1 MKSTALYILL
11 LATAGNLFAQ
21 KPIVLKFEKHAIKSE
36 SNNEMNLCKY
46 VDPGNGGENV
56 TWNFSG
62 IETTNG
68 FTGVVKSSYHSTN
81 SSLFPQANTDLQE
94 FNNHFY
100 FNISNNRIEQYGYSS
115 LDNLVVTTFDRPF
128 VKMIYPFT
136 MGDNFRGTFSGIY
149 KSGNS
154 TGDISGNY
162 EVTGDGYGTL
172 ILPGN
177 YTVENTLRV
186 KTLKTFSQVVSGITQ
201 TYEIVTYRWYCD
213 WFRYP
218 LLVLTQIKMSVNE
231 STSVTYQAA
240 FNNKATKAAENPLA
254 NVNSDKL
261 FDLYP
266 NPTNQFININYVVAN
281 DGLVTIELFDL
292 SGKKISTFLNEE
304 MKAGN
309 YTLQPNLV
317 NEGLFKGTYFVKVAV
332 NGKSETQQLVLTK

>member
-1 MKSTALYILL
+1 MKKTSLYILL

-21 KPIVLKFEKHAIKSE
+21 KPIVLEFEKHAIKSE
-36 SNNEMNLCKY
+36 SNNEMRLCKY
-46 VDPGNGGENV
+46 VDPGNGGNGV
-56 TWNFSG
+56 TWDFSG
-62 IETTNG
+62 IQATND
-68 FTGVVKSSYHSTN
+68 FMGVVKSSYHSAN
-81 SSLFPQANTDLQE
+81 SLLFPQANTDLQE

-115 LDNLVVTTFDRPF
+115 LDNAVVTTFDRPF

-136 MGDNFRGTFSGIY
+136 MGDEFSGTFDGTY

-154 TGDISGNY
+154 TGPISGNY

-177 YTVENTLRV
+177 YTVANTLRV

-218 LLVLTQIKMSVNE
+218 LLVLTQIKSSVNE

-240 FNNKATKAAENPLA
+240 FNNKATKIDDNSQA
-254 NVNSDKL
+254 NVNSGKL
-261 FDLYP
+261 FDFYP
-266 NPTNQFININYVVAN
+266 NPTNQFINLNYVVAD
-281 DGLVTIELFDL
+281 DGLVTVELFDL
-292 SGKKISTFLNEE
+292 AGNKVSTFLNEE
-304 MKAGN
+304 KKAGS
-309 YTLQPNLV
+309 YTLQPNLSD
-317 NEGLFKGTYFVKVAV
+317 EGLFKGTYFVKVTI
-332 NGKSETQQLVLTK
+332 NGKSDTQQVVLVK